1 MASKTGRKLNILI
14 STVLLALFLYLAFR
28 NVNLKELASIL
39 ENTNYFYI
47 FIGVAIGGV
56 GGMVIRV
63 FRWRVLLEPVKKG
76 ISFRNLFSSTA
87 IGYMVNNLIPRSGE
101 VVRPYLLGKNEG
113 ISKAAAFGTII
124 LERIIDTFIFL
135 LMFGIALFYFK
146 DKISKAVPE
155 ISSAVIILSALIF
168 LLLAWILL
176 MMFKTEQSLKIVRF
190 FSKILPARF
199 RGKIENMFASL
210 VGGFDVLKKPALL
223 FKIALYTILL
233 WAVYLI
239 SAYIP
244 FYSFNIIVN
253 NGLGFFTEIWDAN
266 LLLVLINVS
275 MFIPVPAATGPYHY
289 MCKVTLVSIFSISEA
304 KALGYATSTHLMSFV
319 IYLIV
324 GLYYFIISNYKFS
337 ELKEKTV

>member
-1 MASKTGRKLNILI
+1 MASKTGHKLNILI

-28 NVNLKELASIL
+28 NVNLKELAGIL
-39 ENTNYFYI
+39 ESTNYLYI
-47 FIGVAIGGV
+47 FIGISIGVV
-56 GGMVIRV
+56 GGMIVRA
-63 FRWRVLLEPVKKG
+63 FRWRVMLAPVKKD
-76 ISFRNLFSSTA
+76 ISFGNLFSATS

-124 LERIIDTFIFL
+124 LERIIDTFMFL
-135 LMFGIALFYFK
+135 LMFGLALFYFK
-146 DKISKAVPE
+146 DRISKAVPE

-168 LLLAWILL
+168 LLLVWILF
-176 MMFKTEQSLKIVRF
+176 MMFKTEASLKIVRF
-190 FSKILPARF
+190 FSKILPFKF
-199 RGKIENMFASL
+199 REKIEKMFSSL
-210 VGGFDVLKKPALL
+210 VAGFDVLKKPALL
-223 FKIALYTILL
+223 FKIALYSVLL
-233 WAVYLI
+233 WFVYLI

-244 FYSFNIIVN
+244 FYSFDIIVN
-253 NGLGFFTEIWDAN
+253 NGLGFFNELWDAN

-319 IYLIV
+319 IYLII
-324 GLYYFIISNYKFS
+324 GLYYFIVSNYKFS

>member
-1 MASKTGRKLNILI
+1 MASKTGQKLNILI
-14 STVLLALFLYLAFR
+14 STVLLAVFLYLAFR
-28 NVNLKELASIL
+28 NVDLKELAGIL
-39 ENTNYFYI
+39 ERTNYLYI

-56 GGMVIRV
+56 GGMVVRV
-63 FRWRVLLEPVKKG
+63 FRWRVLLEPVKPNT
-76 ISFRNLFSSTA
+76 SFKNLFSSTS

-113 ISKAAAFGTII
+113 ISKAAVFGTII
-124 LERIIDTFIFL
+124 IERIIDTFMFL
-135 LMFGIALFYFK
+135 LMFAIALLYFK

-168 LLLAWILL
+168 LLLVWILL

-199 RGKIENMFASL
+199 RQRIERIFSSL

-223 FKIALYTILL
+223 FKIALYSLLL
-233 WAVYLI
+233 WFVYLI
-239 SAYIP
+239 AAYIP
-244 FYSFNIIVN
+244 FYSFGIIVN
-253 NGLGFFTEIWDAN
+253 SGLGIFRELWDAN

-289 MCKVTLVSIFSISEA
+289 ICKVTLVSIFSISEA
-304 KALGYATSTHLMSFV
+304 NALGYAT
-319 IYLIV
+319 
-324 GLYYFIISNYKFS
+324 
-337 ELKEKTV
+337 

>member
-1 MASKTGRKLNILI
+1 MASKTGHKLNIVV
-14 STVLLALFLYLAFR
+14 STFLLALFLYLAFR
-28 NVNLKELASIL
+28 NVDLKKLAEIL
-39 ENTNYFYI
+39 EETNYLYI
-47 FIGVAIGGV
+47 FIGISIGAI
-56 GGMVIRV
+56 GGMVIRAY
-63 FRWRVLLEPVKKG
+63 RWRVLLEPVKPG
-76 ISFRNLFSSTA
+76 ISFKNLFSSTS

-124 LERIIDTFIFL
+124 IERIIDTFMFL
-135 LMFGIALFYFK
+135 LMFGIALIYFK
-146 DKISKAVPE
+146 DRISKAVPE

-168 LLLAWILL
+168 LLLVWILL
-176 MMFKTEQSLKIVRF
+176 MMFRTEQSLKIVRF
-190 FSKILPARF
+190 FSKILPEKF
-199 RGKIENMFASL
+199 RQRIEKMFSSL

-223 FKIALYTILL
+223 FKIALYSLLL
-233 WAVYLI
+233 WLVYLI

-244 FYSFNIIVN
+244 FYSFGIIVN
-253 NGLGFFTEIWDAN
+253 SGLGFFTELWDAN

-289 MCKVTLVSIFSISEA
+289 MCKVTLVSIFSVTEA
-304 KALGYATSTHLMSFV
+304 NALGYATATHLMSFV

-324 GLYYFIISNYKFS
+324 GLYYFIISNYKLS